1 MPTVVLGAHVRLHP
15 LAVLGTSLVDVLA
28 RPIGADERD
37 RANVR
42 IIADEVDTLVCAVY
56 DVHDALR
63 EVDLVEKLHQNH
75 RCARNSLGRLQNE
88 GVSSLEDKGCGWL
101 ESPK

>member
-1 MPTVVLGAHVRLHP
+1 MPTVVLGAHVRLHS
-15 LAVLGTSLVDVLA
+15 LAVLGAPLVDVLA
-28 RPIGADERD
+28 RSVGADERD

-42 IIADEVDTLVCAVY
+42 IIADEIDALVCAVY

-75 RCARNSLGRLQNE
+75 RCARYSLGRLQNE
-88 GVSSLEDKGCGWL
+88 GVSSLEDEECGWL